1 MTGFFAEEFGHF
13 FCDQRKRKGV
23 IRIPC
28 PHFSIK
34 ISTRSKSPPTTAQAA
49 YQSGERLYD
58 ERTHRTKNYTE
69 KRGIVYTEILLPE
82 NAPRAYADRNTL
94 WNAVEKAETN
104 RNAQMARRLEI
115 ALPVE
120 LPMET
125 NIRMIRDY
133 CQTAFVSKGMIADI
147 AVHDPD
153 PPGHNP
159 HAHVMLTMRPM
170 DDRGNWLPKCR
181 REYEYDADGNRIRDA
196 DGKYIFTKVFT
207 TDWDDRGN
215 AERWRQAWE
224 ELQNQ
229 HLEAADRPERIN
241 MKSYER
247 QGVDQIPTVHMGP
260 AVTAMERA
268 GIETNIGNLNRE
280 IKQTNGLIAAMKK
293 AIARLVAWISEIGNT
308 IREAE
313 LDPREIPLA
322 DLLMQRFEKRKQER
336 DETWNNKYARQKAD
350 VKDLQR
356 FAEIVAYLQEHNIQS
371 VDDLDARINEVAA
384 AMQPTK
390 AQINAIT
397 GRIKLV
403 KKLLDAGQRRAQ
415 TAPIREQYQKIFWKK
430 SKEKFAQE
438 HKEELNDWTQADR
451 FLRKHLPDQ
460 PFNAAALK
468 KELSSLNAE
477 LQKLN
482 TALEPRRDETQMLK
496 DIRYYVRDLIPEL
509 ATKPEETTA
518 PDDKEANRKEKRH
531 PCLPDC
537 RQRKHRS

>member
-1 MTGFFAEEFGHF
+1 M
-13 FCDQRKRKGV
+13 

-82 NAPRAYADRNTL
+82 NAPRAYVDRNTL

-120 LPMET
+120 LPMEN
-125 NIRMIRDY
+125 NIHMIRNY
-133 CQTAFVSKGMIADI
+133 CQTAFVAKGMIADI

-159 HAHVMLTMRPM
+159 HAHVMLTMRAM
-170 DDRGNWLPKCR
+170 DEHGNWLPKCR

-196 DGKYIFTKVFT
+196 DGNYIFTKVFT

-224 ELQNQ
+224 ETQNRY
-229 HLEAADRPERIN
+229 LEAAGCPERIS

-268 GIETNIGNLNRE
+268 GIETEIGNLNQE
-280 IKQTNGLIAAMKK
+280 IRKTNCLIAAMKK
-293 AIARLVAWISEIGNT
+293 AIAGLVAWIAALSEE
-308 IREAE
+308 IRQAE
-313 LDPREIPLA
+313 IDPQEIPLA
-322 DLLMQRFEKRKQER
+322 DLLMQRFDERQQER
-336 DETWNNKYARQKAD
+336 TDWSARAKQKAG

-356 FAEIVAYLQEHNIQS
+356 FAEMIAFMETKGIRSVA
-371 VDDLDARINEVAA
+371 DLDAKIAEADA

-390 AQINAIT
+390 EQIKAIT

-430 SKEKFAQE
+430 SKEKFALE
-438 HKEELNDWTQADR
+438 HKQELDAWNKADR
-451 FLRKHLPDQ
+451 FLRKYLHDQ
-460 PFNAAALK
+460 PFNAKTLQ
-468 KELSSLNAE
+468 KELSFLNAE

-482 TALEPRRDETQMLK
+482 VELEPHRDETQLLD

-509 ATKPEETTA
+509 MPTAEEPTEPKQKKSMKDRLERAKREAEAYNAERQTERNRVVETSSPQKPEES
-518 PDDKEANRKEKRH
+518 
-531 PCLPDC
+531 L
-537 RQRKHRS
+537 